1 MSEETLVATNA
12 SIGGFFE
19 GVEIFAKAMTS
30 TATTIAREVSAEVS
44 IPPSEAIPTE
54 DGTSIE
60 EASLGSPPLF
70 LPSLL
75 PL

>member
-1 MSEETLVATNA
+1 
-12 SIGGFFE
+12 
-19 GVEIFAKAMTS
+19 MTS
-30 TATTIAREVSAEVS
+30 TATTIAGEVSAEVS